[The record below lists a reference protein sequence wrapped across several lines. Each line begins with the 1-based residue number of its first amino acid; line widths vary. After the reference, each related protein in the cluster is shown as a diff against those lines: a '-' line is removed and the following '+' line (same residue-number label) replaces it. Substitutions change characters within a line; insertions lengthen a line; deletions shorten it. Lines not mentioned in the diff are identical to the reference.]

1 MVQLQGRLFGVPR
14 WSWARA
20 KGQNPACKH
29 RQSHALHHRT
39 IRAVPKHA
47 WPRLCNSKRR
57 QHPLDPGGMAAL
69 HFRCHPSQDNHVYRL
84 AQSTPAP
91 STPAQTMPA
100 RFTLLHA
107 ALLCLLVVCVCLLF
121 VFSFLFFCPR
131 SSTLTCFPFLTHTHA
146 AHSTHA
152 HEHTCTHVL
161 HLASWLHDFYAL
173 EGSFFGVFLS
183 AWFTAFN

>member
-1 MVQLQGRLFGVPR
+1 MAAEARRHQQRVQEEMVQLQGRLFGVPR

-20 KGQNPACKH
+20 KRQNPACKH

-84 AQSTPAP
+84 AP

-100 RFTLLHA
+100 QTMPAQTMPARFTQLHA
-107 ALLCLLVVCVCLLF
+107 ALLCFACGLCLLVVCVF
-121 VFSFLFFCPR
+121 FSFLLPPFFDLDLF
-131 SSTLTCFPFLTHTHA
+131 SFPHTHTR
-146 AHSTHA
+146 STQ
-152 HEHTCTHVL
+152 HTCT
-161 HLASWLHDFYAL
+161 
-173 EGSFFGVFLS
+173 
-183 AWFTAFN
+183 